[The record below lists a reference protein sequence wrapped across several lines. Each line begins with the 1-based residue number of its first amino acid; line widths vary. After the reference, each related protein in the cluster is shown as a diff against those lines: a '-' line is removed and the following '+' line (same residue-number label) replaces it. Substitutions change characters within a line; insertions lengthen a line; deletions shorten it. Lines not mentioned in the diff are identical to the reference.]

1 MPLPPWVGR
10 VDLWEEEISEL
21 SLLSLAGVQLVY
33 PTAGR
38 RGWGRQPVTCT
49 SVVLVHGVGSA
60 GDSRDLYLPGNIP
73 VFERIQ
79 D

>member
-1 MPLPPWVGR
+1 M
-10 VDLWEEEISEL
+10 DLWEEEISEL
-21 SLLSLAGVQLVY
+21 SLLNLAGVQLVY
-33 PTAGR
+33 PTAG
-38 RGWGRQPVTCT
+38 GWGRQPVTCT